1 MHIPHSK
8 KFYRLIERIL
18 KKLILFFKTT
28 KNKKLTRAALS
39 AIYLTNPK
47 EQFLLKN
54 QKNEHFIVHCDELI
68 STNIYVDGSF
78 DFFKFENVV
87 SIIKKDNNL
96 TTLVD
101 VGANIGPIAI
111 PALTRNFFKEA
122 ILIEP
127 EEKNFQVLMA
137 NVYLNGLRKKVTAHN
152 IALTDEDNSSV
163 YLEINE
169 DKNYG
174 DHKILDGLVTS
185 DTLKEKNIRVVRGE
199 TLDKIAPNLKKENSL
214 IWMDAQGY
222 EGIILKGAKQSIEKQ
237 IPMVLEFTPFFIEKN
252 GSYDCFKL
260 LLCYSVVYDLNEENP
275 IPIRFNE
282 IVLKNLF
289 DKYYEHP
296 QNYPNVY
303 FTDLLFM

>member
-137 NVYLNGLRKKVTAHN
+137 NVYLNGLRKKVASHN

-174 DHKILDGLVTS
+174 DHKIIDGLVTS